1 MLYKLID
8 NETIEKAPKFI
19 IDEEKVYANPTAETL
34 LAHGYLPMEE
44 VEKPEKDGF
53 YYTLSYNI
61 VGDVIKQVWSEHEIP
76 APVEE
81 PQPVVEEPVEE
92 NVQEEPEV
100 EPVNEEPEDVIE
112 E

>member
-19 IDEEKVYANPTAETL
+19 IDEEKVYANPIDETL

-44 VEKPEKDGF
+44 VEKPEKEGF

-61 VGDVIKQVWSEHEIP
+61 VGDVIKQVWSEHEMP

-81 PQPVVEEPVEE
+81 P
-92 NVQEEPEV
+92 EV
-100 EPVNEEPEDVIE
+100 EPINEEPEDVIE

>member
-19 IDEEKVYANPTAETL
+19 IDEEKVYANPTDETL

-44 VEKPEKDGF
+44 VEKPEKDDF
-53 YYTLSYNI
+53 YYTLSYII

-76 APVEE
+76 QPEPEPIVEE
-81 PQPVVEEPVEE
+81 S
-92 NVQEEPEV
+92 EV

>member
-19 IDEEKVYANPTAETL
+19 IDEEKVYANPTDETL

-81 PQPVVEEPVEE
+81 P
-92 NVQEEPEV
+92 EV
-100 EPVNEEPEDVIE
+100 EPVSEEPEDVIE